1 MQEILKNNDERMQRR
16 INHLE
21 DDYKQIRAGRA
32 NPNVLDK
39 VMVDYYGTET
49 PINQLAAVSIA
60 EARVLVIQPWDKSVN
75 KLVEKAIQMSDIGI
89 NPQND
94 GTCIRLIFPPLTE
107 EKRKEIAKEIAAT
120 AEDTKV
126 QIRNVRRDTID
137 KLEAKEKASEITED
151 DLKNG
156 KKKVQD
162 ATDKFIK
169 KVDEIAAAKKKEV
182 MEL

>member
-1 MQEILKNNDERMQRR
+1 MKEILKENDERMQRR
-16 INHLE
+16 INHLNDE
-21 DDYKQIRAGRA
+21 YKSIRAGRA
-32 NPNVLDK
+32 NPGVLDK
-39 VMVDYYGTET
+39 VLVDYYGAPT
-49 PINQLAAVSIA
+49 PINQLAAVSVT
-60 EARVLVIQPWDKSVN
+60 EARTLTIQPWDKSVI

-94 GTCIRLIFPPLTE
+94 GTVLRLIFPPLTE
-107 EKRKEIAKEIAAT
+107 EKRKEIAKDISNI

-137 KLEAKEKASEITED
+137 KLEAKEKSSEITED

-162 ATDKFIK
+162 STDKFTK
-169 KVDEIAAAKKKEV
+169 QVDEIAAKKKKEV
-182 MEL
+182 MEI

>member
-1 MQEILKNNDERMQRR
+1 MQEILKENDERMQRR
-16 INHLE
+16 INHLNDE
-21 DDYKQIRAGRA
+21 YKSIRAGRA
-32 NPNVLDK
+32 NPGVLDK
-39 VMVDYYGTET
+39 VMVDYYGVET
-49 PINQLAAVSIA
+49 PINQLAAVSIT
-60 EARVLVIQPWDKSVN
+60 EARTLSIQPWDKSVI
-75 KLVEKAIQMSDIGI
+75 KMVEKAIQMSDIGI

-94 GTCIRLIFPPLTE
+94 GTTIRLIFPPLTE
-107 EKRKEIAKEIAAT
+107 DKRKEIAKDIAAL

-162 ATDKFIK
+162 ATDKFTK
-169 KVDEIAAAKKKEV
+169 NVDEIADKKKKEV
-182 MEL
+182 MEI